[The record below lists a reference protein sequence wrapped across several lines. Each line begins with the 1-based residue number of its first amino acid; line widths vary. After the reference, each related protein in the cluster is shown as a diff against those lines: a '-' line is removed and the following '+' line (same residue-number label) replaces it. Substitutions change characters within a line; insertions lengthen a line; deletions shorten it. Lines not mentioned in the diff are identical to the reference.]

1 MNYETLATPES
12 IQKATAALTEH
23 GFEVMTVNTKEEAL
37 EKVKSLI
44 PPGGSVTTGSSRT
57 LEEIGFVDYLK
68 AGQHGWNNLKEAI
81 VNEKDPAK
89 QAELRNQS
97 VHAEYFLVSAH
108 AVTETGQ
115 IIQASNSGSQIPSV
129 AFTSKNVIF
138 IVGAHKIVPTL
149 EEGLKRVREYVFP
162 LEDQRMKSTG
172 APGSAIS
179 KILISEREA
188 AFMQRKVR
196 VIFVNEKLGF

>member
-1 MNYETLATPES
+1 MPYEMLASSES
-12 IQKATAALTEH
+12 IQKATASLTEH
-23 GFEVMTVNTKEEAL
+23 GFDVMTVNTKEEAL
-37 EKVKSLI
+37 EKVKSVI
-44 PPGGSVTTGSSRT
+44 PPGASVTTGSSRT
-57 LEEIGFVDYLK
+57 LEEIGVIDYLK
-68 AGQHGWNNLKEAI
+68 AGHHGWSNLKAAI

-89 QAELRNQS
+89 QDELRKQS
-97 VHAEYFLVSAH
+97 VHADFFLVSAH

-115 IIQASNSGSQIPSV
+115 LIQASNSGSQIPSV

-138 IVGAHKIVPTL
+138 VIGTQKIVPTL
-149 EEGLKRVREYVFP
+149 EAGLQRVREYVLP

-172 APGSAIS
+172 APGSQIS

-188 AFMQRKVR
+188 AFMNRKIH

>member
-1 MNYETLATPES
+1 MPYETLATNES
-12 IQKATAALTEH
+12 IQKATASLTEH
-23 GFEVMTVNTKEEAL
+23 GFEVITVNTKEEAL

-44 PPGGSVTTGSSRT
+44 PSGASVTTGSSRT
-57 LEEIGFVDYLK
+57 LEEIGFIDYLK
-68 AGQHGWNNLKEAI
+68 AGQHGWNNLKAAI

-89 QAELRNQS
+89 QDELRRQS

-108 AVTETGQ
+108 AVTETGD
-115 IIQASNSGSQIPSV
+115 IIQASNTGSQIPSV

-138 IVGAHKIVPTL
+138 VVGTQKIVPTL
-149 EEGLKRVREYVFP
+149 EEGIKRIREYVLP

-172 APGSAIS
+172 GSGSQIS
-179 KILISEREA
+179 KILISEREV
-188 AFMQRKVR
+188 AFMNRKIR